1 MSARRARRLT
11 VLGFAAMALLVA
23 AGAVTEYAVDTKR
36 EVVDRAMKMTGGDPE
51 GAPALLRHFG
61 CAGCHT
67 IPGVP
72 GARGRV
78 GPPLA
83 GLAQR
88 VYVAG
93 TLPNTPD
100 NVIKFILHPRAYSPN
115 TAMPVTGIDERG
127 ARDVTAYLYRR

>member
-1 MSARRARRLT
+1 MNAPRRWVALA
-11 VLGFAAMALLVA
+11 FAGMALLVA
-23 AGAVTEYAVDTKR
+23 AGAVTEYVVDTKR
-36 EVVDRAMKMTGGDPE
+36 EVVDRVVKMTGGDPE

-72 GARGRV
+72 GAQGRT
-78 GPPLA
+78 GPPLTA
-83 GLAQR
+83 LAQR
-88 VYVAG
+88 VYVGG

-115 TAMPVTGIDERG
+115 SAMPVTGIDERG
-127 ARDVTAYLYRR
+127 ARDVTAYLYGH